1 MLSQGEAT
9 LRSTFY
15 FLNTEGCRGK
25 RAVQARAAKGGWG
38 VPAPRFGSISTP
50 MINRKAAPSPMIE
63 CLSQDLGGVTLYAAL
78 HRPTDE
84 RLAQ

>member
-25 RAVQARAAKGGWG
+25 RAVQARAAKREWG
-38 VPAPRFGSISTP
+38 VPAPRFGLIATP
-50 MINRKAAPSPMIE
+50 APMEHGLDDGLPMV
-63 CLSQDLGGVTLYAAL
+63 Q
-78 HRPTDE
+78 
-84 RLAQ
+84 